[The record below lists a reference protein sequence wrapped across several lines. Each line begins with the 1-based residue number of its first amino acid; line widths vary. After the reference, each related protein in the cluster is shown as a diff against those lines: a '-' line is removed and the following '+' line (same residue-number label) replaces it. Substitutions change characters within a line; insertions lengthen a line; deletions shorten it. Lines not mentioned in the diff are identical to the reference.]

1 LKQATSKLEH
11 YFIPKQHVRSKVLQ
25 LASSCTGACSEAAAL
40 EALGLPY
47 LISGASEKN
56 GKFAAIFNHNF
67 QVDHLW
73 ETMKEQVSERPCQL
87 FGCKGLGS
95 CSMRNELDI
104 WVMGTP
110 CPPFSEQN
118 VSRKKP
124 GAVEGHAL
132 YSVTFTDALAA
143 ICSGHK
149 AYLLEQVP
157 GFNKPYDSDSS
168 ETPLDRF
175 IGKVNFMGETG
186 KIKGNAKYWNV
197 VIEQNLDL
205 WIKMKRKRIY
215 VFFLR
220 TDVYSYED
228 CRRLK
233 GMVEELTSKIKND
246 FDPKSIGELLLP
258 AGDPYREA
266 ALKELEEKRV
276 VDRDAPNQ
284 EWQKQDRSLRK
295 EFGVSDDYNP
305 WTSRPDF
312 TGLGLSK
319 TPRVKSILDGTVIRI
334 LNGQRT
340 SRRTLKNH
348 LKEKYVDVS
357 QSLKRKSFS
366 DAHGFAR
373 TQTTSTILY
382 SFDQDR
388 VVVGREMLLL
398 QGHSRNFRIPPGV
411 KDTVVKELA
420 GEGMAVP
427 CVGLLLWC
435 LFWTRRFP

>member
-1 LKQATSKLEH
+1 MGSLAGIFFALS
-11 YFIPKQHVRSKVLQ
+11 LQ
-25 LASSCTGACSEAAAL
+25 FAYRT

-168 ETPLDRF
+168 ETPLDRP
-175 IGKVNFMGETG
+175 
-186 KIKGNAKYWNV
+186 
-197 VIEQNLDL
+197 L
-205 WIKMKRKRIY
+205 
-215 VFFLR
+215 
-220 TDVYSYED
+220 
-228 CRRLK
+228 
-233 GMVEELTSKIKND
+233 GMVCCSVQAT
-246 FDPKSIGELLLP
+246 
-258 AGDPYREA
+258 
-266 ALKELEEKRV
+266 KR
-276 VDRDAPNQ
+276 
-284 EWQKQDRSLRK
+284 
-295 EFGVSDDYNP
+295 G
-305 WTSRPDF
+305 
-312 TGLGLSK
+312 
-319 TPRVKSILDGTVIRI
+319 
-334 LNGQRT
+334 
-340 SRRTLKNH
+340 RR
-348 LKEKYVDVS
+348 
-357 QSLKRKSFS
+357 
-366 DAHGFAR
+366 
-373 TQTTSTILY
+373 
-382 SFDQDR
+382 
-388 VVVGREMLLL
+388 
-398 QGHSRNFRIPPGV
+398 SRNNS
-411 KDTVVKELA
+411 
-420 GEGMAVP
+420 
-427 CVGLLLWC
+427 
-435 LFWTRRFP
+435 FP